1 MMEKLFEE
9 ITIFHQNED
18 KQWVRYYTNASVR
31 NTSIRNRTT
40 TGVNNLD
47 NALIRLFDV
56 EGYNNT
62 YFIKKGDV
70 IVKGHTNLGVGNAP
84 ITQLRAVYGD
94 ENVYQVKSIDE
105 FIFKD
110 KSIEEL
116 QHIKIGAI

>member
-1 MMEKLFEE
+1 MDKLFEE
-9 ITIFHQNED
+9 LTIYHQNED
-18 KQWVRYYTNASVR
+18 KQWVRYHTSGSVR

-40 TGVNNLD
+40 TGVSDVD

-70 IVKGHTNLGVGNAP
+70 IVKGHINLGVGNAP
-84 ITQLRAVYGD
+84 ISQLRAIYGD
-94 ENVYQVKSIDE
+94 DKVYQVKSIDE

-110 KSIEEL
+110 QSIREL
-116 QHIKIGAI
+116 QHIKVGAI